1 MDVHVAGREYELV
14 NYSEYADT
22 FDKYAGPGLKMDA
35 LNFLSDGLESENPD
49 KDGKMNLKLET
60 GGTLVFLM
68 FNLSE
73 NEDGICEVEFEGV
86 ETFDA

>member
-1 MDVHVAGREYELV
+1 MDIHMAGRVYELV

-22 FDKYAGPGLKMDA
+22 FDKYVSPGLKMDA
-35 LNFLSDGLESENPD
+35 LNFLADGLESENPD

-60 GGTLVFLM
+60 GGTPIFLM

-73 NEDGICEVEFEGV
+73 NEYGTCKVEFEGV
-86 ETFDA
+86 ETFDT

>member
-1 MDVHVAGREYELV
+1 MDVHVAGCEYDLV
-14 NYSEYADT
+14 NFSEYAGI
-22 FDKYAGPGLKMDA
+22 FDKYASSGLKMDA
-35 LNFLSDGLESENPD
+35 LDFLSDGLENENPD

-60 GGTLVFLM
+60 RGTPIFLM

-86 ETFDA
+86 ETFDT